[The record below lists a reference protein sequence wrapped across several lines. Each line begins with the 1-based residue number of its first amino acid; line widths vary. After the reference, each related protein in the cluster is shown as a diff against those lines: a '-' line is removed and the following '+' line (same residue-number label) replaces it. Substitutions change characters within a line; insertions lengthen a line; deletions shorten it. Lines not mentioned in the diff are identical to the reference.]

1 MMTQPPVLYH
11 NPRCSKSRQ
20 TLKLLN
26 EAGHE
31 PRVVEYL
38 KQGLAELEI
47 RDLARARH
55 CSLHDLLRI
64 KEKAY
69 AEHQLSSESSD
80 AQIIEA
86 LLDAPELLE
95 RPIVITDKG
104 ARLGRP
110 PEDVLEILS

>member
-1 MMTQPPVLYH
+1 MTQPPVLYH

-20 TLKLLN
+20 TLKLLQ

-47 RDLARARH
+47 HDLAHARGS
-55 CSLHDLLRI
+55 SLHDLLRI

-69 AEHQLSSESSD
+69 AEHHLSSESSD
-80 AQIIEA
+80 AQIIDA

-95 RPIVITDKG
+95 RPIVITAQG